1 MRIFKGGLFPFLV
14 WLEIIVSMFALGAR
28 SKMITE
34 LFRGAA
40 LAAVIG
46 SVAPTFASA
55 DSSACTV
62 TSLSIDTRQG
72 AVSVSVEIATTPETR
87 ELGLMN
93 RTELAPDAGMLFVY
107 PPNRAIALWMKN
119 TLIPLDMLFIDEAG
133 VIQFIKHEAQP
144 HDLTPV
150 PGPTGIAARAAL
162 EINGGRAQALGIAV
176 GDRVQPIWVENC
188 EGS

>member
-1 MRIFKGGLFPFLV
+1 M
-14 WLEIIVSMFALGAR
+14 
-28 SKMITE
+28 MITD
-34 LFRGAA
+34 LFRRAA

-46 SVAPTFASA
+46 SLAPTFASA
-55 DSSACTV
+55 DTPTCNV
-62 TSLSIDTRQG
+62 TSLSIETQQG
-72 AVSVSVEIATTPETR
+72 AVSVSVEVAATPETR
-87 ELGLMN
+87 ETGLMN

-107 PPNRAIALWMKN
+107 PPDRAIALWMKN
-119 TLIPLDMLFIDEAG
+119 TLIPLDMLFIDDAG

-162 EINGGRAQALGIAV
+162 ELNGGRAAALGIV
-176 GDRVQPIWVENC
+176 LGDRIRPIWAEEGTGC

>member
-1 MRIFKGGLFPFLV
+1 
-14 WLEIIVSMFALGAR
+14 
-28 SKMITE
+28 MITD
-34 LFRGAA
+34 LFRRAA

-55 DSSACTV
+55 DTPTCNV
-62 TSLSIDTRQG
+62 TSLSIETQQG
-72 AVSVSVEIATTPETR
+72 AVSVSVEVASTPETR

-93 RTELAPDAGMLFVY
+93 RTELAPDVGMLFVY

-119 TLIPLDMLFIDEAG
+119 TLIPLDMLFIDDAG
-133 VIQFIKHEAQP
+133 VIQFIKREAQP

-162 EINGGRAQALGIAV
+162 ELNGGRAEALGIAV
-176 GDRVQPIWVENC
+176 GDRVQPIWAEGC

>member
-1 MRIFKGGLFPFLV
+1 M
-14 WLEIIVSMFALGAR
+14 
-28 SKMITE
+28 MITD
-34 LFRGAA
+34 LFRRAA

-55 DSSACTV
+55 DTPTCNV
-62 TSLSIDTRQG
+62 TSLSIETQQG

-107 PPNRAIALWMKN
+107 PPNRAIALWMQN
-119 TLIPLDMLFIDEAG
+119 TLIPLDMLFIDDAG

-162 EINGGRAQALGIAV
+162 EINGGRTEELGIAV
-176 GDRVQPIWVENC
+176 GDRVQPIWTEGC

>member
-1 MRIFKGGLFPFLV
+1 M
-14 WLEIIVSMFALGAR
+14 
-28 SKMITE
+28 MITD

-46 SVAPTFASA
+46 SIAPLVANADTPT
-55 DSSACTV
+55 CNV
-62 TSLSIDTRQG
+62 TSLSIETRQG
-72 AVSVSVEIATTPETR
+72 AVSVSVEVATTPETR

-107 PPNRAIALWMKN
+107 PPDRAIAFWMKN
-119 TLIPLDMLFIDEAG
+119 TLIPLDMLFIDDAG

-162 EINGGRAQALGIAV
+162 EINGGRAEALGIAV
-176 GDRVQPIWVENC
+176 GDRVQPIWAGDGTGC

>member
-1 MRIFKGGLFPFLV
+1 M
-14 WLEIIVSMFALGAR
+14 
-28 SKMITE
+28 MITD
-34 LFRGAA
+34 LFRRAA

-46 SVAPTFASA
+46 SVAPTFACA
-55 DSSACTV
+55 DTPTCNV
-62 TSLSIDTRQG
+62 TSLSIETRQG
-72 AVSVSVEIATTPETR
+72 AVSVSVEVATTPETR

-107 PPNRAIALWMKN
+107 PPDRAIAFWMKN
-119 TLIPLDMLFIDEAG
+119 TLIPLDMLFIDDAG

-162 EINGGRAQALGIAV
+162 EINGGRAEELGIAV
-176 GDRVQPIWVENC
+176 GDRIRPIWAEEGTGC

>member
-1 MRIFKGGLFPFLV
+1 
-14 WLEIIVSMFALGAR
+14 
-28 SKMITE
+28 MITD
-34 LFRGAA
+34 LFRRAA

-46 SVAPTFASA
+46 SLAPTFASA
-55 DSSACTV
+55 DTPTCNV
-62 TSLSIDTRQG
+62 TSLSIETQQG
-72 AVSVSVEIATTPETR
+72 AVSVSVEVAATPETR
-87 ELGLMN
+87 ETGLMN

-107 PPNRAIALWMKN
+107 PPDRAIALWMKN
-119 TLIPLDMLFIDEAG
+119 TLIPLDMLFIDDAG

-162 EINGGRAQALGIAV
+162 EINGGRAEEFGIAV
-176 GDRVQPIWVENC
+176 GDRVQPIWVEGC

>member
-1 MRIFKGGLFPFLV
+1 M
-14 WLEIIVSMFALGAR
+14 
-28 SKMITE
+28 MITD

-55 DSSACTV
+55 DTPTCNV
-62 TSLSIDTRQG
+62 TSLSIETRQG
-72 AVSVSVEIATTPETR
+72 AVSVSVEVATTPETR
-87 ELGLMN
+87 ETGLMN

-107 PPNRAIALWMKN
+107 PPDRAIAFWMKN
-119 TLIPLDMLFIDEAG
+119 TLIPLDMLFIDDAG

-162 EINGGRAQALGIAV
+162 EINGGRAEELGIAV
-176 GDRVQPIWVENC
+176 GDRVQPIWAEDGTGC

>member
-1 MRIFKGGLFPFLV
+1 M
-14 WLEIIVSMFALGAR
+14 
-28 SKMITE
+28 MITD
-34 LFRGAA
+34 LFRRAA

-55 DSSACTV
+55 DTPTCNV
-62 TSLSIDTRQG
+62 TSLSIETRQG
-72 AVSVSVEIATTPETR
+72 AVSVSVEVAATPETR
-87 ELGLMN
+87 ETGLMN

-107 PPNRAIALWMKN
+107 PPDRAIAFWMKN
-119 TLIPLDMLFIDEAG
+119 TLIPLDMLFIDDAG
-133 VIQFIKHEAQP
+133 VIQFIKREAQP

-162 EINGGRAQALGIAV
+162 EINGGRGEELGIAV
-176 GDRVQPIWVENC
+176 GDRVQPIWVEGC